1 MVHEKSECPKP
12 RSHLS
17 IPILLYDSYFLKE
30 KKMYP
35 LFSSCLV
42 YRHTELIFVNKI
54 EKSLN
59 DPLYTTFGF
68 FLELT
73 RATPSY
79 FPGREEIKHKHTM
92 KILEAFIVL
101 ISHSE
106 EHV

>member
-1 MVHEKSECPKP
+1 MVRKKSECPKP

-30 KKMYP
+30 KMCS

-42 YRHTELIFVNKI
+42 YGHTELMFVNKI
-54 EKSLN
+54 ENALN
-59 DPLYTTFGF
+59 DPFYTTFGF

-79 FPGREEIKHKHTM
+79 FPGREETKHKHTL
-92 KILEAFIVL
+92 KILGAFIVL